1 MKRQTIVWI
10 AVGFFIIFIS
20 TISLQAQCPG
30 VKGGLNIA
38 KFSGKTSDNVD
49 ILMGFVFCG
58 FVYWDISKHL
68 RIQPELLF
76 NIKGSK
82 RETSVMDN
90 LDKYSTKLTYLEIP
104 LLFQYITRRKST
116 FNFGLILG
124 PTLGWNIKARMK
136 LESGGDIQE
145 EDLKNIKNLVS
156 FSE

>member
-1 MKRQTIVWI
+1 
-10 AVGFFIIFIS
+10 
-20 TISLQAQCPG
+20 
-30 VKGGLNIA
+30 
-38 KFSGKTSDNVD
+38 
-49 ILMGFVFCG
+49 MGFVFGG

-145 EDLKNIKNLVS
+145 EDLKNIKNFD
-156 FSE
+156 FSIIFGVTGILFERITVDIRYNYGLLSIRNHEDMANEKNRVFSIMLGYCLF